1 MIVKGF
7 SPTDSPVLNKVIEA
21 DTGLY
26 HQWDVILRAKE
37 TKVKRFQNKKPVIG
51 VEYTV

>member
-1 MIVKGF
+1 M
-7 SPTDSPVLNKVIEA
+7 IEA

-37 TKVKRFQNKKPVIG
+37 TKVKRCAGGACISVLGQVFQKHP
-51 VEYTV
+51 E